1 MRNVISKWVAAFAV
15 VTATAGAAPAMACG
29 GGLFTSGGCSPCG
42 QAYVSPCGQS
52 YGAGYGYA
60 GVAAYERLPDPT
72 PVTRQ
77 YYYVNQGPSF
87 SGPGMFAPVPTYQE
101 TAIGWRGYGQGYG
114 QGYGYRRGYYGGPYA
129 NPVNYSYGPAY
140 RSPAIYSYPQRSQYR
155 ARPSYRYGYSMQ
167 PRVRYGYSQRS
178 YVSRRGYHQAHR
190 YGAPKVMYA
199 PRAAGPRG
207 YHQQQRRA
215 Y

>member
-87 SGPGMFAPVPTYQE
+87 SGPGMLAPVPTYQE

-114 QGYGYRRGYYGGPYA
+114 HGYRRGYYGGPYA
-129 NPVNYSYGPAY
+129 NPVNYSYAPAY
-140 RSPAIYSYPQRSQYR
+140 RSPAVYSYPPRSQYR
-155 ARPSYRYGYSMQ
+155 ARPSYRYGYSVQ
-167 PRVRYGYSQRS
+167 PRIRYGYSQRG
-178 YVSRRGYHQAHR
+178 YASRTGYHHAHR

-199 PRAAGPRG
+199 PRAAGPGG
-207 YHQQQRRA
+207 YQQQRHMH
-215 Y
+215 